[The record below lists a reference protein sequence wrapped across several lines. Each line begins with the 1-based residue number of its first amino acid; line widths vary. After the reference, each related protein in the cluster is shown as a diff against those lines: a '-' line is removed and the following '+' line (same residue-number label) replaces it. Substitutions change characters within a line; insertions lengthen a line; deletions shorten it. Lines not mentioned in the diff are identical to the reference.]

1 VVLDEAQN
9 IKNPKSQT
17 AGAAFSLTPRFPL
30 ALSGTP
36 IENRLE
42 ELWSI
47 LHFTS
52 RGLLGG
58 LAHFDSRYASPIN
71 SGDAEALLALK
82 TRIKPF
88 ITRRL
93 KSEVAKELPPRT
105 DVVLPIELDEAE
117 RNVYDAIHAASRTE
131 VLERLEG
138 GGSVMAALE
147 ALMRLRQAA
156 CHTGLIPGQK
166 GGRSSKIDA
175 LLDALEPLIEDGH
188 KALVFSQWTS
198 LLDRIEP
205 HLTERGTEFLRLDGK
220 TRDRQSVVERFQDP
234 GGPQILLA
242 SLKAGGTGLNLT
254 AADHVFIL
262 DPWWNPAAEDQ
273 AADRAHRIGQT
284 RSVMV
289 YRLVAKDTVEEGIL
303 GLQERKR
310 ALAEGALG
318 EAAGASEITR
328 ADLLQLL
335 G

>member
-1 VVLDEAQN
+1 V
-9 IKNPKSQT
+9 
-17 AGAAFSLTPRFPL
+17 
-30 ALSGTP
+30 
-36 IENRLE
+36 
-42 ELWSI
+42 
-47 LHFTS
+47 
-52 RGLLGG
+52 
-58 LAHFDSRYASPIN
+58 
-71 SGDAEALLALK
+71 
-82 TRIKPF
+82 
-88 ITRRL
+88 
-93 KSEVAKELPPRT
+93 
-105 DVVLPIELDEAE
+105 
-117 RNVYDAIHAASRTE
+117 
-131 VLERLEG
+131 
-138 GGSVMAALE
+138 
-147 ALMRLRQAA
+147 
-156 CHTGLIPGQK
+156 
-166 GGRSSKIDA
+166 
-175 LLDALEPLIEDGH
+175 LDALEPLIEDGH